1 MHLIIERHQ
10 SIHSQELQQQNLD
23 IANGQ
28 HLVLSHFNEGWLVV
42 CRGLK
47 AMEVHY
53 GGGDIGKPRG
63 LNVSPEFHSRVQTRA
78 SNDNWDLQ
86 VLQRR

>member
-1 MHLIIERHQ
+1 MA
-10 SIHSQELQQQNLD
+10 SIHPSSRTIATKLD
-23 IANGQ
+23 ITNAQ
-28 HLVLSHFNEGWLVV
+28 YLVFSHFNEGWLVV

-63 LNVSPEFHSRVQTRA
+63 LNVSPEFHSGVQTRA
-78 SNDNWDLQ
+78 SNGNWDLQ
-86 VLQRR
+86 VLWRR